1 MHSLIRFSTKSV
13 LTRLRGR
20 DQLAEFG
27 SAAQLDQEGI
37 QLQCS
42 HRAIPLLNSALHQP
56 HAHIFLATEC
66 QKGSEEILIFTIG
79 VNAEGSFH
87 FLCELIPIRVRRMI
101 DTCGYYLRV
110 SRTLGLRS
118 PAVRSI
124 ECFFRLTRTK
134 EEKRNISVSPVR
146 ASVQS
151 QKLESPVSL
160 TQLFE
165 DQGTRPQLIIS
176 AVQ

>member
-1 MHSLIRFSTKSV
+1 MEGPDRMAEAMQLSVRSLIRLRPKPV
-13 LTRLRGR
+13 LALVGCR

-37 QLQCS
+37 QLQWR

-87 FLCELIPIRVRRMI
+87 FLCELIPIRMRRMI

-146 ASVQS
+146 AAVQS
-151 QKLESPVSL
+151 QKLEGPVS
-160 TQLFE
+160 
-165 DQGTRPQLIIS
+165 
-176 AVQ
+176 